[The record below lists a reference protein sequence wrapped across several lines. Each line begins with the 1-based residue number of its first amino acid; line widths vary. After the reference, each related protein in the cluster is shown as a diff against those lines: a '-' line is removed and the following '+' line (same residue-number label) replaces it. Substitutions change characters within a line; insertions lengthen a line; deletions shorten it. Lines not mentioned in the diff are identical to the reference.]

1 MRPQKPRGAVRAQAL
16 AAAPTLSRQ
25 HPPGSLSPKVSGVT
39 HMRSAVLDP
48 RHAGGISREEL
59 RCHGVAGRG
68 S

>member
-39 HMRSAVLDP
+39 HMRS
-48 RHAGGISREEL
+48 
-59 RCHGVAGRG
+59 GV
-68 S
+68 